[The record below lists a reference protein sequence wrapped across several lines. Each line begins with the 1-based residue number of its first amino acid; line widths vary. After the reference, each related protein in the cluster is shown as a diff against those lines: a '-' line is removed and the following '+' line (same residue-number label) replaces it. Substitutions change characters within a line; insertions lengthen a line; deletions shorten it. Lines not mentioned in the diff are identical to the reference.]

1 MNEDEE
7 RNTPLPPER
16 MAPMSGI
23 IEPARSSMP
32 TWVKV
37 TLIIVVGV
45 PLGLVALAGLV
56 LGACLL
62 GAR

>member
-1 MNEDEE
+1 MNEGEDS
-7 RNTPLPPER
+7 NKPLPPER

-23 IEPARSSMP
+23 VEPASAPMP
-32 TWVKV
+32 TWLKV